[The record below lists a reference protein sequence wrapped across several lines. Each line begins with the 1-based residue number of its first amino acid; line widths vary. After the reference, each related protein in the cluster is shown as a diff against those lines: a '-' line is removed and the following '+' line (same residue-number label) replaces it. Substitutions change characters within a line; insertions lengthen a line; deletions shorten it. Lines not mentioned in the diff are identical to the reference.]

1 MGCYKTS
8 QHTLAAQTS
17 KAASAAASLRENT
30 AAHSYSDA
38 RHSRAP
44 LTNVEPST
52 AKCSPSLDRHC
63 MAESTQGQVVH
74 KREPNWALLVPIFY
88 APLFPLMRIAL
99 KGNPRLPQYY
109 AGALGAAL
117 THAAYMMFKDSTV

>member
-1 MGCYKTS
+1 
-8 QHTLAAQTS
+8 
-17 KAASAAASLRENT
+17 
-30 AAHSYSDA
+30 
-38 RHSRAP
+38 
-44 LTNVEPST
+44 
-52 AKCSPSLDRHC
+52 

-117 THAAYMMFKDSTV
+117 THAAYMMVKDSTV

>member
-1 MGCYKTS
+1 MLSRQRKTL
-8 QHTLAAQTS
+8 QARAAP
-17 KAASAAASLRENT
+17 R
-30 AAHSYSDA
+30 
-38 RHSRAP
+38 
-44 LTNVEPST
+44 
-52 AKCSPSLDRHC
+52 
-63 MAESTQGQVVH
+63 MAEGKVVH

>member
-1 MGCYKTS
+1 
-8 QHTLAAQTS
+8 
-17 KAASAAASLRENT
+17 
-30 AAHSYSDA
+30 
-38 RHSRAP
+38 
-44 LTNVEPST
+44 
-52 AKCSPSLDRHC
+52 

-109 AGALGAAL
+109 AIGPVSYTHL
-117 THAAYMMFKDSTV
+117 TLPTILRV